1 MRTSEVFANIKSKD
15 LLLKIASKRHIDV
28 EEHSKNL
35 GKAIADD
42 AHTTGIKKFVDILPV
57 TLLDQLGVNTKNDDG
72 SKIQRAV
79 LKKHIFH
86 KVQEDTPQKFL
97 NGLDAK
103 VLANIVDAVF
113 DEDEKPSK
121 KVVEALVQKIDE
133 IGLENALS
141 TLSINELQDLCAV
154 HKLRVDSSTSINAHI
169 DALVSGEDQK
179 KSKKKAEEE
188 KPSKKKPSI
197 AKGVAKIDLRHHFY
211 REELVSYCK
220 ENNLAHTGSKTDLIN
235 TIINHLEGKDVP
247 VTKKRKAPSGEKKDK
262 SPKKA
267 KTSKSD
273 KTDKSD
279 KIEKSEKE
287 DTEDDKKSKESDT
300 KEKENK
306 EKENKE
312 ETKEDEKKEKPS
324 RKGGKKK
331 SE

>member
-35 GKAIADD
+35 GQAIADD

-86 KVQEDTPQKFL
+86 KIQEDTPQKFL

-103 VLANIVDAVF
+103 VLAVIVDAVF

-121 KVVEALVQKIDE
+121 KVVEALVQKVDE

-141 TLSINELQDLCAV
+141 TLSLQELQDLCTV
-154 HKLRVDSSTSINAHI
+154 HKLRVDSSTSVNAHI

-188 KPSKKKPSI
+188 KPSKKKPTIS
-197 AKGVAKIDLRHHFY
+197 KGVSKIDLRHHFY

-220 ENNLAHTGSKTDLIN
+220 ENNLPHTGANKTDLIN

-247 VTKKRKAPSGEKKDK
+247 ATKKRKAPSEKKER

-273 KTDKSD
+273 KTEKSD
-279 KIEKSEKE
+279 KSEKSEKE
-287 DTEDDKKSKESDT
+287 DTEDDKKGKESDS
-300 KEKENK
+300 KEKD
-306 EKENKE
+306 KE
-312 ETKEDEKKEKPS
+312 EPKEDEKKG
-324 RKGGKKK
+324 RKKK
-331 SE
+331 KNND